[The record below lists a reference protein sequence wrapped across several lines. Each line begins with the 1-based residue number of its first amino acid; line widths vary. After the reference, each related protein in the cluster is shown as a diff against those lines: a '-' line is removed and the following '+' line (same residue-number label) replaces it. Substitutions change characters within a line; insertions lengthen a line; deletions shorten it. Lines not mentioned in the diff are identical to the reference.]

1 MTPQQMIDSFR
12 LQADDS
18 ATPYLWSDAL
28 VLAYLNEGQVEAAR
42 RARALEDGTTSAVC
56 QISVLAGTATYAVDP
71 RVLFIRRVKLASQ
84 TLPLPKIHPRDIDSF
99 APGWDSEPNGDP
111 IVWMPYGNQSVRLHR
126 TPAANTTLHLYVVR
140 DPLAD
145 MTTSGSPVLSE
156 LPPRSHHGL
165 VNYALHKAYLHR
177 ERQDQYRPEE
187 SRERLDMFEAEFG
200 KKSSLID
207 ELWINRQHGYDDYE
221 GLR

>member
-12 LQADDS
+12 LQSDD
-18 ATPYLWSDAL
+18 AVAPYLWSDAL

-42 RARALEDGTTSAVC
+42 RSRAIEDGTTSAVC
-56 QISVLAGTATYAVDP
+56 QIAVSAGTALYAVDS
-71 RVLFIRRVKLASQ
+71 RVLFIRRAKLASQ
-84 TLPLPKIHPRDIDSF
+84 TLVLPKIHPRDIDLF
-99 APGWDSEPNGDP
+99 APGWDSQPNGDP
-111 IVWMPYGNQSVRLHR
+111 LVWMPYGTQSVRLHP
-126 TPAANTTLHLYVVR
+126 TPDANTTLHLYVVR

-145 MTTSGSPVLSE
+145 MTTGLTPTLSE
-156 LPPRSHHGL
+156 LPARAHHGL
-165 VNYALHKAYLHR
+165 VNYAMHRAYLHR